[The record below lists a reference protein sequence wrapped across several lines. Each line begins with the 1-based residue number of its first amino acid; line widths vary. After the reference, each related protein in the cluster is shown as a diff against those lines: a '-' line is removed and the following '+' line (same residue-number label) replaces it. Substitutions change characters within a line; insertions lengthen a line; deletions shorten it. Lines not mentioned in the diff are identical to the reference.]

1 MKILF
6 ASDSFKGSLSSERIG
21 KLLEEAAKKVFPQ
34 AETESVLVA
43 DGGEGTME
51 AVIRE
56 QHGSYRQIPV
66 MDPLGKT
73 ITASYGLLPDGTAM
87 IEMAEASGLPL
98 VPISLRDPKETT
110 SYGTGQLISDALDQ
124 GIRKIVIGIG
134 GSATNDGGMG
144 AMSALGVRFL
154 DSEGNILAGCGK
166 NLERVERI
174 DLAGLHPGVK
184 EAVFTVM
191 CDVENPLL
199 GQNGAA
205 YTFGEQKG
213 ADKDDLELLE
223 KGMSHYA
230 QLIEEEMKCQMAET
244 KGAGAAGGLG
254 FAFLTFLDANLRSGI
269 ETVLDMVG
277 FDEKLQDVDLVIT
290 GEGRMDWQSS
300 FGKVPS
306 GIGKRCEKA
315 HVPAAAIV
323 GGLLKGYEGI
333 YDTGISTVMT
343 TINGAME
350 LSEAMERSE
359 ELYLDAAYRLFRA
372 IACGMSIQKQ

>member
-21 KLLEEAAKKVFPQ
+21 ELLEEAAKKVFPQ
-34 AETESVLVA
+34 AETESVLAA

-51 AVIRE
+51 AVVKE

-66 MDPLGKT
+66 MDPLGNT
-73 ITASYGLLPDGTAM
+73 ITASYGLLPDGTAI

-98 VPISLRDPKETT
+98 VPVSLRDPKETT
-110 SYGTGQLISDALDQ
+110 SYGTGQLIADALDQ

-166 NLERVERI
+166 HLGKVENV
-174 DLAGLHPGVK
+174 DLSGLHPGVK
-184 EAVFTVM
+184 EAAFTVM

-213 ADKDDLELLE
+213 AGKEDLELLE

-230 QLIEEEMKCQMAET
+230 QFIEEEMKCQTAEI

-254 FAFLTFLDANLRSGI
+254 FAFLTFLNANLRSGI
-269 ETVLDMVG
+269 ETVLDIVG

-343 TINGAME
+343 TINGTMD

>member
-21 KLLEEAAKKVFPQ
+21 KLLEETAKKVFPQ

-110 SYGTGQLISDALDQ
+110 SYGTGQLIADALDQ
-124 GIRKIVIGIG
+124 GIRRIVIGIG

-184 EAVFTVM
+184 EAVFIVM

-230 QLIEEEMKCQMAET
+230 QLIEKEMKCQMAET

-277 FDEKLQDVDLVIT
+277 FDEKLRDVDLVIT

>member
-21 KLLEEAAKKVFPQ
+21 ELLEEAAKKVFPQ
-34 AETESVLVA
+34 AETESVLAA

-51 AVIRE
+51 AVVKE

-73 ITASYGLLPDGTAM
+73 ITASYGLLPDGTAI
-87 IEMAEASGLPL
+87 IEMAKASGLPL
-98 VPISLRDPKETT
+98 VPVSLRDPKETT
-110 SYGTGQLISDALDQ
+110 SYGTGQLIADALDQ
-124 GIRKIVIGIG
+124 GVRKIVVGIG

-154 DSEGNILAGCGK
+154 DSEGKILAGCGK
-166 NLERVERI
+166 HLGKVEKI
-174 DLAGLHPGVK
+174 DLSGLHSGVR

-213 ADKDDLELLE
+213 AGKEDLELLE
-223 KGMSHYA
+223 KGMSRYA
-230 QLIEEEMKCQMAET
+230 QLVEEEMKCQTAEI

-254 FAFLTFLDANLRSGI
+254 FAFLTFLNANLRSGI

-306 GIGKRCEKA
+306 GIGKRCKKA

-343 TINGAME
+343 TVNGAME
-350 LSEAMERSE
+350 LSEAMKRSE

>member
-21 KLLEEAAKKVFPQ
+21 ELLEEAAKKVFPQ
-34 AETESVLVA
+34 AETESVLAA

-51 AVIRE
+51 AVVKE
-56 QHGSYRQIPV
+56 QSGSYRQIPV

-73 ITASYGLLPDGTAM
+73 ITASYGLLPDGTAI
-87 IEMAEASGLPL
+87 IEMAKASGLPL
-98 VPISLRDPKETT
+98 VPVSLRDPKETT
-110 SYGTGQLISDALDQ
+110 SYGTGQLIADALDQ
-124 GIRKIVIGIG
+124 GIRRIVIGIG

-166 NLERVERI
+166 DLERVERI

-213 ADKDDLELLE
+213 ADKEDLELLE

-269 ETVLDMVG
+269 ETVLDMVE
-277 FDEKLQDVDLVIT
+277 FDEKLRDVDLVIT

-315 HVPAAAIV
+315 HVPATAIV

-343 TINGAME
+343 TINGAMD